1 MTQRNDLWWLQNNK
15 CDDVLHTTQGF
26 HPHCNW
32 CFATEIRAE
41 NPIQGFLVNISMY
54 CDIFLKASNYNGKN
68 IFIFL
73 PPPLLDFQFL
83 TPSCIALLSSLLDDH
98 C

>member
-32 CFATEIRAE
+32 CLATEIRAE
-41 NPIQGFLVNISMY
+41 KKDSRLFNKYF
-54 CDIFLKASNYNGKN
+54 
-68 IFIFL
+68 
-73 PPPLLDFQFL
+73 
-83 TPSCIALLSSLLDDH
+83 
-98 C
+98 